1 MNQVR
6 HPLTQHFQSEN
17 AAQLMDTS
25 DLSEWPMAN
34 WSLGHLLGI
43 LVEYTPEWQPAGTS
57 ASELVER
64 NYSRGSVEMKMIFIY
79 VRILCGMWRRST
91 CHSCNTFL
99 TTDCHLRNAPSGRSF
114 RLHLSFWVSSAL
126 TPEWTVPTGQVVSFV
141 AGPGVFGN

>member
-79 VRILCGMWRRST
+79 IYCAAWGAALLATAAAHFSPPIAICVMLLLAG
-91 CHSCNTFL
+91 
-99 TTDCHLRNAPSGRSF
+99 
-114 RLHLSFWVSSAL
+114 VSDSI
-126 TPEWTVPTGQVVSFV
+126 
-141 AGPGVFGN
+141 